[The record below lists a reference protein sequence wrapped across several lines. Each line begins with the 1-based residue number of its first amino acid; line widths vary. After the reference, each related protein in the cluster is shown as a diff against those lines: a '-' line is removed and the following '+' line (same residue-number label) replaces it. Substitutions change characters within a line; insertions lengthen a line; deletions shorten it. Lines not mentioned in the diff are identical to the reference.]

1 MSKNDALIRLRTHLS
16 DLFDARFGGADGAR
30 YARVQGLA
38 DGYMQALEDMGLADA
53 RELLAV
59 VRDER
64 HAAAAR
70 ADIGMA
76 SLPPPGPVMPHFA

>member
-1 MSKNDALIRLRTHLS
+1 MSKNDALIRLRTHLAE
-16 DLFDARFGGADGAR
+16 LFDARFGGADGAR

-64 HAAAAR
+64 HLAVGR
-70 ADIGMA
+70 AEIGLS
-76 SLPPPGPVMPHFA
+76 SLPPPGPAMPHFA